1 MKAKPSRWFVL
12 SVFCLFLATGLWGCA
27 SWFKPHPKLNRDEKA
42 ILSFRFSNVGI
53 GSASGELKR
62 FAQIQ
67 KIPGPPDG
75 VDIYQI
81 FNPSSHISM
90 AVVWFRKNR
99 AEKIELRYIDA
110 PGVNSL
116 TVSGGWQ
123 GILDYMVDIYGPPS
137 ETGPQVPVVATVDG
151 IDPTKALFN
160 GAWIFSRV
168 QRQLNYVATTN
179 SQGALA
185 VVTLQEVLPPETK
198 TKKPK
203 KGELPSPT
211 PNPITPNP
219 GF

>member
-1 MKAKPSRWFVL
+1 MKMMLRSLAMAAFCVL
-12 SVFCLFLATGLWGCA
+12 LALSLWGCA
-27 SWFKPHPKLNRDEKA
+27 SSSWFKPNLNRNEKA
-42 ILSFRFSNVGI
+42 ILSFRFSGVGI

-75 VDIYQI
+75 EDIYQI
-81 FNPSSHISM
+81 FNPNPHISM

-151 IDPTKALFN
+151 LDPTKALFN

-168 QRQLNYVATTN
+168 QRQLNYIATTN

-198 TKKPK
+198 KKKPK

-211 PNPITPNP
+211 PIPITPNP